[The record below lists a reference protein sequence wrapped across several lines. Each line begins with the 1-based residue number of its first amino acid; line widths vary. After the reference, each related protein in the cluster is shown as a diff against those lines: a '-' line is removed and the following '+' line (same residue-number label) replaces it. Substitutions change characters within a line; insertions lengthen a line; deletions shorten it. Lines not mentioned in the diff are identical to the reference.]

1 MGLATLVLTQLGQ
14 TLLTSRGSP
23 LTIGT
28 SVLSAATF
36 AAIVETPGA
45 DGGVDQAR

>member
-28 SVLSAATF
+28 SVLSAA
-36 AAIVETPGA
+36 IVETLALMAALIRP
-45 DGGVDQAR
+45 DD

>member
-23 LTIGT
+23 LTLGT
-28 SVLSAATF
+28 SVLS

>member
-23 LTIGT
+23 LTLGT
-28 SVLSAATF
+28 S
-36 AAIVETPGA
+36 
-45 DGGVDQAR
+45 GVDQAR